1 MNWIKDVGPGVLIA
15 AAFIGPGTVTLCT
28 IAGAS
33 YGYSLL
39 WALLL
44 SIIATIVL
52 QEMALRI
59 GLITNK
65 GLAEVIRVSIKNKFI
80 NRLLILLIL
89 CSILIGNAAY
99 EAGNIT
105 GASLGIIAIIGRET
119 LNYIPLLIGFIA
131 FIILYIGDYKVLER
145 SLIFLVITMSVSFMI
160 TAIMTKPDL
169 FSLLDG
175 LFMPKINS
183 ESLLVVLGLIGTTVV
198 PYNLFLHSSLVK
210 EKWNDISKL
219 KTARIESFISI
230 IIGGIVSMAI
240 IITAASVSNDN
251 VKSVMDLAKGLEPL
265 YGKFAIYFLGIGLF
279 ASGITSSITAPL
291 AAAYVAK
298 SCFGWSGSLKSFNF
312 RIVWFF
318 VLLIGVIVSL
328 LKLNPIEVIKFAQF
342 SNSLLLPIV
351 AILLFWLINNKTIF
365 KNSYSYKLQ
374 NILVIVIILI
384 TIILGAKGVISPV
397 SYTHVRANET

>member
-251 VKSVMDLAKGLEPL
+251 VKSVMDLAKGLAPL

-279 ASGITSSITAPL
+279 ASGITSSISAPL

-298 SCFGWSGSLKSFNF
+298 SCFGWSGSLKSLNF

-328 LKLNPIEVIKFAQF
+328 LKFNPIEVIKFAQF

-384 TIILGAKGVISPV
+384 TIILGAKGVISLI
-397 SYTHVRANET
+397 

>member
-105 GASLGIIAIIGRET
+105 GASLGIVAIIGRET
-119 LNYIPLLIGFIA
+119 LNYIPLLIGIIA

-298 SCFGWSGSLKSFNF
+298 SCFGWSGSLKSLNF

-384 TIILGAKGVISPV
+384 TIILGAKGVISLI
-397 SYTHVRANET
+397 

>member
-351 AILLFWLINNKTIF
+351 AILLFWLINNKNIF

-384 TIILGAKGVISPV
+384 TIILGAKGVISLI
-397 SYTHVRANET
+397 

>member
-1 MNWIKDVGPGVLIA
+1 MKWIKDVGPGVLIA
-15 AAFIGPGTVTLCT
+15 AAFIGPGTVTLCS

-33 YGYSLL
+33 FGYSLL

-80 NRLLILLIL
+80 NRFLILLIL

-105 GASLGIIAIIGRET
+105 GASLGIIAIINSET
-119 LNYIPLLIGFIA
+119 LNYIPLLIGIIA
-131 FIILYIGDYKVLER
+131 FIILYIGDYKILER
-145 SLIFLVITMSVSFMI
+145 SLIFLVIVMSVSFLI
-160 TAIMTKPDL
+160 TAIMTRPDL
-169 FSLLDG
+169 SSLLNG
-175 LFMPKINS
+175 LFIPRFNS
-183 ESLLVVLGLIGTTVV
+183 ESLIVVLGLIGTTVV

-219 KTARIESFISI
+219 KIARIESFISI

-251 VKSVMDLAKGLEPL
+251 VKSVIDLAKGLEPL

-298 SCFGWSGSLKSFNF
+298 SCFGWRGSLKSLNF
-312 RIVWFF
+312 RLVWFLI
-318 VLLIGVIVSL
+318 LLIGVVVSL

-342 SNSLLLPIV
+342 SNSLLLPII
-351 AILLFWLINNKTIF
+351 AILLFWLINNRSIF
-365 KNSYSYKLQ
+365 QNSYSYKLQ
-374 NILVIVIILI
+374 NILVSVIILI
-384 TIILGAKGVISPV
+384 TIILGVKGIM
-397 SYTHVRANET
+397 NLL

>member
-1 MNWIKDVGPGVLIA
+1 MKWIKDVGPGVLIA
-15 AAFIGPGTVTLCT
+15 AAFIGPGTVTLCS

-33 YGYSLL
+33 FGYSLL

-80 NRLLILLIL
+80 NRFLILLIL

-105 GASLGIIAIIGRET
+105 GASLGIIAIINSET

-131 FIILYIGDYKVLER
+131 FIILYIGDYKILER
-145 SLIFLVITMSVSFMI
+145 SLIFLVIVMSVSFLI
-160 TAIMTKPDL
+160 TAIMTRPDL
-169 FSLLDG
+169 SSLLNG
-175 LFMPKINS
+175 LFIPRINS
-183 ESLLVVLGLIGTTVV
+183 ESLIVVLGLIGTTVV

-251 VKSVMDLAKGLEPL
+251 IRSVIDLAKGLEPL

-298 SCFGWSGSLKSFNF
+298 SCFGWRGSLKSLNF
-312 RIVWFF
+312 RLVWFLI
-318 VLLIGVIVSL
+318 LLIGVVVSL

-342 SNSLLLPIV
+342 SNSLLLPII
-351 AILLFWLINNKTIF
+351 AILLFWLINNRSIF
-365 KNSYSYKLQ
+365 QNSYSYKLQ
-374 NILVIVIILI
+374 NILVSVIILI
-384 TIILGAKGVISPV
+384 TIILGVKGIM
-397 SYTHVRANET
+397 NLI